1 MAEVGI
7 NTQNKDAS
15 LLIPQVR
22 EQTQKQMQPSGGLN
36 GNFPPRH
43 SNSAQCPLLLTSK
56 LPVQVSDSHQR
67 TQYICT
73 GKEISNGLKYL

>member
-56 LPVQVSDSHQR
+56 LPVQVLATKGHSTFVQEKKLAM
-67 TQYICT
+67 
-73 GKEISNGLKYL
+73 G